1 MDAERIEAVVA
12 QEKERANMQA
22 EDSMSQCRKQQ
33 EGLRLIER
41 DLERKKRQMVEER
54 E

>member
-1 MDAERIEAVVA
+1 
-12 QEKERANMQA
+12 MQA
-22 EDSMSQCRKQQ
+22 EDSMSVCRVQQ
-33 EGLRLIER
+33 EKLKLIER